1 MAADAN
7 LTKAGDLEALSVDF
21 VENFNSN
28 VTKLLQVLGTT
39 RKIALPVGSQIKVYK
54 KVTTLADGNV
64 GEGEEIPLSKVTKKL
79 DHTETLTWNK
89 YRKQT
94 SAEAIQS
101 SGFVGAIND
110 TDTEILKQIQA
121 NLKKAL
127 VNETVKSGTTT
138 VTGVGLQQALAKA
151 LGQLA
156 VKWEDSDV
164 QSVAFINPID
174 FYDYLGS
181 NQLTVQDAFGMQYIQ
196 NFLGVNTVI
205 LTGAMPQGKLAVT
218 AAQNIVYAYAPVTG
232 QVNQAFNFT
241 TDQTGLVGIA
251 HNTEYDNMTYE
262 TVVILAND
270 IFAEKLDGI
279 ITATVSSPVSPT
291 GVQH

>member
-7 LTKAGDLEALSVDF
+7 LTKAEDLEALSVDF

-94 SAEAIQS
+94 SAEAIQNL
-101 SGFVGAIND
+101 GFVGAIND

-181 NQLTVQDAFGMQYIQ
+181 NQLTVQNAFGMQYIQ

-232 QVNQAFNFT
+232 QLNQAFNFT

-262 TVVILAND
+262 TVAVLAND

-279 ITATVSSPVSPT
+279 ITATVSSPVQAP
-291 GVQH
+291 GK

>member
-7 LTKAGDLEALSVDF
+7 LTKAEDLEALSVDF

-39 RKIALPVGSQIKVYK
+39 RKISLPVGSQIKIYK

-79 DHTETLTWNK
+79 DHAETLTWNK

-94 SAEAIQS
+94 SAEAIQN

-156 VKWEDSDV
+156 VKWEDNDV

-181 NQLTVQDAFGMQYIQ
+181 NQLTVQNAFGMQYIQ

-232 QVNQAFNFT
+232 QLNQAFNFT

-262 TVVILAND
+262 TVVVLAND

-279 ITATVSSPVSPT
+279 ITATISSPVSPT
-291 GVQH
+291 GKQ